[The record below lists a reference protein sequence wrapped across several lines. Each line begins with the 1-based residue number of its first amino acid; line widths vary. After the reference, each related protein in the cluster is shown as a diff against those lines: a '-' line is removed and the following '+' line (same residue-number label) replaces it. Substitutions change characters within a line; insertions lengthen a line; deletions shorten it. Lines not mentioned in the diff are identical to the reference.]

1 MTIFEQLMDGV
12 QKGQSYYINFK
23 TRDLKLNKK
32 FLVKN
37 GKYDGKYGF
46 LPYKAREHIEELF
59 NKYYFSVSCERSDM
73 KSTYFSALESDEMSM
88 EETVCGESRFVA
100 QAELE
105 GYVLG
110 LILSNCPWSEIAYNE
125 KDFVWQS
132 KNNKNLIVWKEWF
145 EENINA

>member
-1 MTIFEQLMDGV
+1 MTIYEQLIDGV
-12 QKGQSYYINFK
+12 TKGQSYYINFK
-23 TRDLKLNKK
+23 TRDLKLNNK

-37 GKYDGKYGF
+37 GKYDGEYGF
-46 LPYKAREHIEELF
+46 LPCKAREHIEELF
-59 NKYYFSVSCERSDM
+59 DEYYFSNSCERSDM
-73 KSTYFSALESDEMSM
+73 KSTYFIALDNEEISM
-88 EETVCGESRFVA
+88 EEAVCGESRFIA
-100 QAELE
+100 QAKLE

-145 EENINA
+145 EGNE

>member
-1 MTIFEQLMDGV
+1 MTIYEQLIDGV
-12 QKGQSYYINFK
+12 TKGQSYYINFK
-23 TRDLKLNKK
+23 SKDLKLNKK

-37 GKYDGKYGF
+37 GKYDGEYGF
-46 LPYKAREHIEELF
+46 LPCKAREHIEELF
-59 NKYYFSVSCERSDM
+59 DEYYFSNSCERSDM
-73 KSTYFSALESDEMSM
+73 KSTYFNALDNKEISM
-88 EETVCGESRFVA
+88 EEAVCGESRFIA
-100 QAELE
+100 QAKLE

-145 EENINA
+145 EENVDA

>member
-1 MTIFEQLMDGV
+1 MTIFEKLMDGV
-12 QKGQSYYINFK
+12 RKGQPYYINFK

-37 GKYDGKYGF
+37 GKYNSEYGF

-59 NKYYFSVSCERSDM
+59 DKFYFSLSCERSDM
-73 KSTYFSALESDEMSM
+73 KSTKFSALNSDEISL
-88 EETVCGESRFVA
+88 EEAVCGESRFVA

-110 LILSNCPWSEIAYNE
+110 LILSKCPWSEIAYNE
-125 KDFVWQS
+125 EDFVWQS

-145 EENINA
+145 EENVDA